1 MDQLQPSTNRS
12 IFKRLCRY
20 FVDKEI
26 FDAAEELEQYGF
38 PRKSPIR
45 ELAAIVL
52 FLAIVSLVIWI
63 VVKQFGFERVAWSQA
78 FTAIL
83 SLGIAV
89 IAYRQWRA
97 ARHEISID
105 KYYDRLEVV
114 NKRLE
119 VLPIDTPSPEDM
131 HTFAELDKL
140 EYVITKYEYGYMSP
154 VLALRALNN
163 FRGLCMDRKGFRGK
177 ASHWVTRASY
187 RKVTIRVVTKVCAHC
202 PPAET
207 DANNAEGVG

>member
-1 MDQLQPSTNRS
+1 MDQGQPSINRS
-12 IFKRLCRY
+12 IFSRIYKRLSRY

-26 FDAAEELEQYGF
+26 FDAAEKLEQYGF
-38 PRKSPIR
+38 PRKSPLK

-52 FLAIVSLVIWI
+52 FLAIVSLVVWL
-63 VVKQFGFERVAWSQA
+63 VVKRFDFERVAWSQA

-83 SLGIAV
+83 SLGIAI

-105 KYYDRLEVV
+105 KYYDRLEVA

-119 VLPIDTPSPEDM
+119 AVHIDKPTPEDM
-131 HTFAELDKL
+131 HVFAELDKL
-140 EYVITKYEYGYMSP
+140 EYVIAKYEYGYMSP

-163 FRGLCMDRKGFRGK
+163 FRGLCMDRRGFREK
-177 ASHWVTRASY
+177 ASEWVTKASY
-187 RKVTIRVVTKVCAHC
+187 RPITRLVVNKVCQHC
-202 PPAET
+202 QPA
-207 DANNAEGVG
+207 DS